1 MNVGSAK
8 GCGCSDSLACMS
20 GFKYGLIGGGVAVA
34 IAVAVVILTTVV
46 LRKSGRVTL
55 GPTAA
60 TALPKS
66 INTVILG
73 DWGREGDDNQV
84 CELLACLLVSKT
96 LTHTTT
102 TTLLCTHPD

>member
-1 MNVGSAK
+1 MVD
-8 GCGCSDSLACMS
+8 SDSLACMS

-34 IAVAVVILTTVV
+34 IAVAVVILTTVI
-46 LRKSGRVTL
+46 LQKSGRVTL

-84 CELLACLLVSKT
+84 CVLLVCLFGFVCLLSRR
-96 LTHTTT
+96 
-102 TTLLCTHPD
+102 

>member
-1 MNVGSAK
+1 MHVNVGSTK
-8 GCGCSDSLACMS
+8 VVVDSDSTS
-20 GFKYGLIGGGVAVA
+20 DFKYGLIGGGVAVA
-34 IAVAVVILTTVV
+34 IAVAVVILTTVI
-46 LRKSGRVTL
+46 LRTSGRVTL

-84 CELLACLLVSKT
+84 CV
-96 LTHTTT
+96 
-102 TTLLCTHPD
+102 